1 MPSRGSAAPANASRS
16 NRSTRN
22 YTLARAAD
30 LRITYPKNAPVPA
43 MSSAA
48 MPGGFPFSMLPAA
61 IGSPIASATAIA
73 TRGAATVSAIAIAM
87 MSATST
93 PVSSVRWS

>member
-1 MPSRGSAAPANASRS
+1 
-16 NRSTRN
+16 
-22 YTLARAAD
+22 
-30 LRITYPKNAPVPA
+30 
-43 MSSAA
+43 
-48 MPGGFPFSMLPAA
+48 MPGGLPFSRLPAA

-73 TRGAATVSAIAIAM
+73 TRGAASVSAIAIAM